1 MCESR
6 WAYQRLT
13 LLILGVGLAML
24 PPQLVVAQ
32 SGDPAAALE
41 EEPAVTPSLGRLF
54 TYRETTDGVEQT
66 TRVKILPS
74 GKKSTLEV
82 EYFDSSWHLTTNP
95 DLEVLEC
102 TVVGGDNDRTTIF
115 RRRGN
120 LVVVR
125 SGEAGSVESVDNL
138 PWLQTPFNLSSFI
151 LSGAKSVKYLTASV
165 SDELGDDE
173 KPGSVI
179 TLVAKNNGRETI
191 DWNGNPMETD
201 RVTITLTGIK
211 SLFWKITY
219 WYRPDDGI
227 VLRYKEARGG
237 PGTPDTFGV
246 LVREETISR

>member
-1 MCESR
+1 MKNS
-6 WAYQRLT
+6 APGGLLSQRTFHRLI
-13 LLILGVGLAML
+13 LLILGVGMVLIQ
-24 PPQLVVAQ
+24 PPSVMAQ
-32 SGDPAAALE
+32 ADDS
-41 EEPAVTPSLGRLF
+41 AVPTAGRLF
-54 TYRETTDGVEQT
+54 TYREITDGVEQT
-66 TRVKILPS
+66 TLVKILPN
-74 GKKSTLEV
+74 GKSPTLEV
-82 EYFDSSWHLTTNP
+82 EFFDSSYQMTANA

-102 TVVGGDNDRTTIF
+102 TVVSGDNDRTTVF

-120 LVVVR
+120 LVVIR
-125 SGEAGSVESVDNL
+125 SGEAGSVESVDDL

-151 LSGAKSVKYLTASV
+151 KSGAKSVKFLTASV

-173 KPGSVI
+173 EPGSVI

-191 DWNGNPMETD
+191 DLNGSPMEAD

-227 VLRYKEARGG
+227 VLQYKEARGG

-246 LVREETISR
+246 LVGEEKIPQ